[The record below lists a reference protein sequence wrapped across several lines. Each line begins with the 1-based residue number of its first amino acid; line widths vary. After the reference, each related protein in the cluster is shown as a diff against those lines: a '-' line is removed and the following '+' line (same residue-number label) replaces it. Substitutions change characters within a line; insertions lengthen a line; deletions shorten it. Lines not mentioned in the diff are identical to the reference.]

1 MSRSWV
7 HTTSVFLLGLVLS
20 ISHIEAGFLAGTTVP
35 TPHGNIPIE
44 NLQRNDT
51 VYTRTISGD
60 IVHAT
65 IRSHVSVQISEYIQ
79 ICLSQDTVYTSFD
92 QRFYV
97 PEHNGWIQAQDLT
110 IGNTIACL
118 DGSHDVVTQVMRH
131 EEPAISHE
139 IAILHEHTYCVSPA
153 AIWVHNPD
161 VTVTILT
168 ITASGTSWFPG
179 INAAA
184 LLTAVGYYLYQQA
197 VKKVGKEL
205 GAEIHGDTRITV
217 NDTTAQQPATPPQ
230 PAMPPE
236 PAPQPPRTPDETNA
250 PPQLLNSS
258 KAPATP
264 DEAGCRSVEPNYHGN
279 FTCTESEQPEPC
291 CHTTVTPIPK
301 KETPCCGDAAFHFGK
316 KNKGKEIEAV
326 ASSSDDDTLYPCTC
340 PYACNCAPTCTC
352 RQYGPY
358 PKGRYEGAPYHHQN
372 SKGRKSPAPTDGQKA
387 LNKSIPVYNKYGYFN
402 GVRIALCNNEIVVF
416 NETISGI
423 YHGHVRCW
431 TELTD
436 DMQKALKKY
445 NLIIERA
452 GKGKINYDARCQY
465 CCG

>member
-1 MSRSWV
+1 MSYTWTR
-7 HTTSVFLLGLVLS
+7 TISVLLVSFILS
-20 ISHIEAGFLAGTTVP
+20 ISHIKAGFLAGTTVP

-44 NLQRNDT
+44 DLQRNDT
-51 VYTRTISGD
+51 VCTRTIHGD
-60 IVHAT
+60 SVHAT
-65 IRSHVSVQISEYIQ
+65 IRSHFGVQISEYIQ

-236 PAPQPPRTPDETNA
+236 PAPQPPRTPHETDA
-250 PPQLLNSS
+250 PPQLPNNSTT
-258 KAPATP
+258 AMTP
-264 DEAGCRSVEPNYHGN
+264 DEAGCRSVEPNNHGN

-291 CHTTVTPIPK
+291 CHTTVTPIPN
-301 KETPCCGDAAFHFGK
+301 KETPCCGEAAFYFGK
-316 KNKGKEIEAV
+316 KKNSPDAAATIANQEP
-326 ASSSDDDTLYPCTC
+326 DPCPC
-340 PYACNCAPTCTC
+340 PCPTPCGCGPGCPCKIT
-352 RQYGPY
+352 PY
-358 PKGRYEGAPYHHQN
+358 PDGYTYHNGIYKGANYHHPN
-372 SKGRKSPAPTDGQKA
+372 SKGRKSSAPIDGQKA
-387 LNKSIPVYNKYGYFN
+387 LDKSIKI
-402 GVRIALCNNEIVVF
+402 IA
-416 NETISGI
+416 GI
-423 YHGHVRCW
+423 
-431 TELTD
+431 
-436 DMQKALKKY
+436 
-445 NLIIERA
+445 
-452 GKGKINYDARCQY
+452 
-465 CCG
+465 